1 MKQTWYCFSAMKKK
15 TTYRIRNWQE
25 YDTALRRRGSLT
37 LWLSEEALQNWI
49 TQEKSG
55 QPGASPTYTDVAVET
70 MATLKALF
78 HLAGRQTEGLL
89 ASVFE
94 LMRVTLPVPDHST
107 LSRRLGQLGV
117 RLPLK
122 KGPLARHVVVDS
134 TGVKVYGEGEWKVRQ
149 HGKVKRRTWRK
160 LHLCVD
166 EKTGEIV
173 GAGAST
179 HNVSDAEML
188 PEMLEEV
195 PGTIRQV
202 SGEGSYDQ
210 RKCYD
215 AINKRKARAAI
226 PPRRGACIWQHGNT
240 QAERHVRDENLR
252 RIRRVGKKQWKRE
265 SGYHRRS
272 LSETTIFRYKAIFG
286 DKLQTRKV
294 ENQFNEMFIK
304 CAALNRMTYLGM
316 PQSYKVAT

>member
-1 MKQTWYCFSAMKKK
+1 MKKK

-25 YDTALRRRGSLT
+25 YDIALRQRGSLT
-37 LWLSEEALQNWI
+37 IWLSDEALQNWI
-49 TQEKSG
+49 TEEKTG
-55 QPGASPTYTDVAVET
+55 QSGASPIYTDLAIET
-70 MATLKALF
+70 MAMLKALF
-78 HLAGRQTEGLL
+78 HQTGRQTEGFL

-94 LMRVTLPVPDHST
+94 LMEVDLPVPDHST
-107 LSRRLGQLGV
+107 LSRRLGQLDIKLPV
-117 RLPLK
+117 RGLQN
-122 KGPLARHVVVDS
+122 ARHVVVDS

-149 HGKVKRRTWRK
+149 HGYSKRRTWCK

-166 EKTGEIV
+166 EETQEIV
-173 GAGAST
+173 SVGAST
-179 HNVSDAEML
+179 NNVSDAEML

-195 PGTIRQV
+195 PGAIRQV
-202 SGEGSYDQ
+202 SGDGSYDQ

-215 AINKRKARAAI
+215 AINQYKARVTI
-226 PPRRGACIWQHGNT
+226 PPRRGARICQHGNT

-252 RIRRVGKKQWKRE
+252 RIRQVGKKQWKRE

-272 LSETTIFRYKAIFG
+272 LSETTFFRYKAIFG

-304 CAALNRMTYLGM
+304 CAALNRITHLGT
-316 PQSYKVAT
+316 PQSYKVAA